1 MLHTCSMMFHLFHD
15 SGRDQTK
22 GQTHMHQLLLE
33 RGGGEEQEGQKGGG
47 GSYYSKLLLLFFFCQ
62 RLPEEEEEC
71 HDANHHFWHC

>member
-33 RGGGEEQEGQKGGG
+33 RGGGRSKRGKGGG
-47 GSYYSKLLLLFFFCQ
+47 GSYYSKLPLFFFFCQ